1 MRPEVIIFIVV
12 LVAYFL
18 LSTAVRQYMDM
29 KIQALYNAGLYDEAM
44 KTLNNFFARVL
55 LTTYRQYLLRFMVH
69 EAQGDHEMATRMIE
83 IMLRMRNSK
92 KRQAQV
98 IALAFNYYVSLGN
111 KKRAKE
117 LMEQSKR
124 YCDQSVASDCQ
135 LTYDIVFGKRH
146 DCIDRMVRMLD
157 SAQPQLKSKLYFLIA
172 KQYRNAGDAKSARKY
187 EQLFDEL
194 VQEGAGPTGA

>member
-1 MRPEVIIFIVV
+1 
-12 LVAYFL
+12 
-18 LSTAVRQYMDM
+18 
-29 KIQALYNAGLYDEAM
+29 
-44 KTLNNFFARVL
+44 
-55 LTTYRQYLLRFMVH
+55 
-69 EAQGDHEMATRMIE
+69 
-83 IMLRMRNSK
+83 
-92 KRQAQV
+92 
-98 IALAFNYYVSLGN
+98 
-111 KKRAKE
+111 
-117 LMEQSKR
+117 MEQSKR